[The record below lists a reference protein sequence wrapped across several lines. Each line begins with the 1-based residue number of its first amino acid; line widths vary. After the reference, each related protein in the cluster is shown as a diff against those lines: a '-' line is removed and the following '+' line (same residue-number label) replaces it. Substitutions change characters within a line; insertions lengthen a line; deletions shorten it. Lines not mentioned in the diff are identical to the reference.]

1 MNQIESSKK
10 IYGQLQSVIND
21 LVEKLSS
28 DSNDVTTHE
37 VTKLGRDVLSKL
49 HEQISEQLTNLDK
62 HAEWDTYTI
71 ALYGETNAG
80 KSTIIE
86 TLRILFGE
94 EHKLQQQLEF
104 KEWQKNSGV
113 SSETIE
119 EVRNQ
124 ILAAEGE
131 LDQEQSLLRALASE
145 LQLAITKRES
155 DLKDKG
161 QLWEELK
168 ESASLFQRLCWLFK
182 PAPEY
187 RDYKDSE
194 THLDKAKTDLEQ
206 KTQQNVAS
214 IDAMTQKVSGY
225 RAKHDQLIEQIN
237 QAEPFADGSIIGN
250 GRSDFTLETQSY
262 TFERDG
268 FKFNLLDVPGIEGK
282 ESKVSDAIWEAVH
295 KAHTVFYIT
304 GKASAPQKGDGKNPG
319 TLDKIKEHLG
329 AQSEVWTVF
338 NKRVQNPIQIK
349 SRDLISQGEEESL
362 QVLDS
367 TMKQYLGDSYQSHL
381 AVSAYPAFLAASSC
395 LLPASRDE
403 KNKEKFLS
411 QMPKQEL
418 LDKSNINV
426 IAEMFNQTTVSTFK
440 EKIIRSNKNKARE
453 VVGNASDSVNKLLDK
468 QFAPLLKKLEVELGN
483 TSEELNTHVATLR
496 ARLHNQTN
504 QEVRKFEEDVRKS
517 TYDQI
522 DTDISNDQFKRV
534 LENNVQRGQ
543 EVLIEE
549 KLPIVMKTELEQ
561 FEQRLIDTIERFQ
574 AQTSD
579 VMGSYSSLS
588 DIDTNIE
595 VNLDSGV
602 NVWGVVG
609 AIGGGLAL
617 FWTPVGWGLIAVS
630 AASLVFQFYKAI
642 RSMFSS
648 SYKKSQQRKST
659 NENIDKI
666 STDIKYNIEE
676 AISGALTEVESNVEK
691 IRDAMSLSIQHIRDV
706 NLKLSTSN
714 SELTKLLKELEF

>member
-1 MNQIESSKK
+1 MSQIESSKK

-28 DSNDVTTHE
+28 DSHGVTTQKE
-37 VTKLGRDVLSKL
+37 TKLGRDVLSKL
-49 HEQISEQLTNLDK
+49 HEQINEQLTNLDK

-86 TLRILFGE
+86 TLRILFDE

-113 SSETIE
+113 STETIE

-131 LDQEQSLLRALASE
+131 LDQEQSLLRDLASD
-145 LQLAITKRES
+145 LQLAISKRES

-168 ESASLFQRLCWLFK
+168 KSASLFQRLCWLFK

-194 THLDKAKTDLEQ
+194 THLDRAKTDLEK
-206 KTQQNVAS
+206 KTQQNVDS

-237 QAEPFADGSIIGN
+237 QAEPFADGAIIGN

-282 ESKVSDAIWEAVH
+282 ESKVSGAIWEAVH

-349 SRDLISQGEEESL
+349 NRDLISQGEEESL

-440 EKIIRSNKNKARE
+440 EKIARSNKKKARE
-453 VVGNASDSVNKLLDK
+453 VVGQARNCVKELLGQK
-468 QFAPLLKKLEVELGN
+468 FAPLLEELEGELGH
-483 TSEELNTHVATLR
+483 TSGELNSLVASLR

-504 QEVRKFEEDVRKS
+504 QEIRKFEEDVRKS
-517 TYDQI
+517 TYYEI
-522 DTDISNDQFKRV
+522 DKDISNDQFKRV
-534 LENNVQRGQ
+534 LESSVQRSQ
-543 EVLIEE
+543 EALIER
-549 KLPIVMKTELEQ
+549 LPIVMEKELKQ
-561 FEQRLIDTIERFQ
+561 FEQRLTDTINRFQ

-602 NVWGVVG
+602 NVWGVLG
-609 AIGGGLAL
+609 AVGGGLAL

-630 AASLVFQFYKAI
+630 AATLIFQFYKAI

-666 STDIKYNIEE
+666 STDIKYNIEQ
-676 AISGALTEVESNVEK
+676 AISEALTEVEINVEK